1 MANLKIH
8 SIKKNK
14 NGTVTLLLTESK
26 KKNPATR
33 RGRKA
38 KKSRLKEMIRE
49 AQKERAK
56 KKNRKLR

>member
-1 MANLKIH
+1 MAKLKIH

-33 RGRKA
+33 KGRKA
-38 KKSRLKEMIRE
+38 K
-49 AQKERAK
+49 
-56 KKNRKLR
+56 RK